1 MVDGA
6 ATGTVARLRPRP
18 VDGAV
23 TRSVVVVVGNAEAD
37 AVRALELDRLE
48 PRPLLEFDREA
59 RV

>member
-23 TRSVVVVVGNAEAD
+23 TRSVVVVVNAEAD
-37 AVRALELDRLE
+37 DVRALELDRLE